1 VTITQVLYALTVE
14 QHLNFSAASR
24 ALFVSQ
30 PALSLQIKALES
42 ELGCKLFERSTHG
55 VTLTASGRAF
65 CEAARPLA
73 AAWAEFKSRI
83 SGATAARVL
92 RIGLGARVY
101 SNRLFRKIVA
111 FLDNHPEIEVS
122 FVTEAGH
129 DFLSDL
135 REGTLDLALDR
146 LPPPSLLDDAEQ
158 FASWTLIE
166 EPQCILLPRSDPRA
180 RKNEFRFS
188 ELEDYAIITSL
199 ENTIEDR
206 TLRYLCR
213 KHGFALS
220 RLYRSDSM
228 KTNMDLLRSGKGVI
242 IGPKS
247 FAGYFGVAAVPLSPS
262 TTASLDFICLKKNAN
277 LPKVSTLRRYLQK
290 LCAGRCPQKGS
301 RRPQNRQSA

>member
-1 VTITQVLYALTVE
+1 MVTITQILYALAVE

-42 ELGCKLFERSTHG
+42 ELGCRLFERTTRG

-73 AAWAEFKSRI
+73 VAWADFKSRI
-83 SGATAARVL
+83 SGTTVARVL

-122 FVTEAGH
+122 FVTEAGR

-135 REGTLDLALDR
+135 REGALDLALDR
-146 LPPPSLLDDAEQ
+146 LPPPSLLDGAEQ

-180 RKNEFRFS
+180 QKNEFRFS
-188 ELEDYAIITSL
+188 ELEDCAIITSL

-213 KHGFALS
+213 KHGFTLN

-247 FAGYFGVAAVPLSPS
+247 FASYFGVAAVPLSPS
-262 TTASLDFICLKKNAN
+262 TTASLDFICLEKNTD
-277 LPKVSTLRRYLQK
+277 LPEVSTLRRYLQK
-290 LCAGRCPQKGS
+290 LCAGR
-301 RRPQNRQSA
+301 